1 VNASSF
7 GIPGI
12 ALFSETAVR
21 RTGVIFVFVLR
32 LLVAGIAPFPMVG
45 FASDVRLDI
54 MFPLLLLALVLREWV
69 V

>member
-1 VNASSF
+1 MDASSV

-12 ALFSETAVR
+12 PLVSETAVR
-21 RTGVIFVFVLR
+21 RTGVILVFVLR
-32 LLVAGIAPFPMVG
+32 LLIAGIARFPMVG

-54 MFPLLLLALVLREWV
+54 MFPLLLVALVLREWV